1 MLKRLDNCRSYQ
13 LLDLLESLLIMSK
26 QETILNILNGKK
38 KNSCRFI
45 QLKIIIV
52 YYKFYTTRHL
62 DITSNQRKA
71 FAVSNLR
78 QLCE

>member
-26 QETILNILNGKK
+26 QETILNGKK